1 MIILASTSPTRRAL
15 LDNAGLP
22 YSAVSPQVDERGLVA
37 QHPHWSPEETA
48 IRLAEAK
55 ALDVSIRFPD
65 AIVIGT
71 DQVLSLGSKAYSKPA
86 NLEEC
91 RQHLFELRGK
101 THALIS
107 TVVCARGGEA
117 VWSYTSQA
125 LLTMREFSQ
134 AFLEDYLETVGA
146 DCMTSVGG
154 YKIEG
159 CGLQLFERIEG
170 DHFTILG
177 LPLLPLLSYLR
188 TAGEI
193 LT

>member
-15 LDNAGLP
+15 LDNAGLA
-22 YSAVSPQVDERGLVA
+22 YSAVSPQVDERKLVA
-37 QHPHWSPEETA
+37 EHPHWPPEEMA
-48 IRLAEAK
+48 IKLAEAK
-55 ALDVSIRFPD
+55 AIDVSTRFSD
-65 AIVIGT
+65 AIVIGA
-71 DQVLSLGSKAYSKPA
+71 DQVLSLGSKAYAKPA
-86 NLEEC
+86 SLEEC
-91 RQHLFELRGK
+91 RRHLLELRGK

-107 TVVCARGGEA
+107 SVVCARGGAA
-117 VWSYTSQA
+117 VWSHSSQA
-125 LLTMREFSQ
+125 LLTMREFSP
-134 AFLEDYLETVGA
+134 AFLDDYLETLGA

-159 CGLQLFERIEG
+159 PGLQLFERVEG

-177 LPLLPLLSYLR
+177 LPLLPLLSHLR